1 MFRSTAGG
9 GGLREGTVDVPSSSL
24 LVVVGVAVPS
34 YNSGWSGERWG
45 ERERERESEIIYMY
59 VCVCVWND
67 CIQT

>member
-34 YNSGWSGERWG
+34 CTSVCSGERGG
-45 ERERERESEIIYMY
+45 EREREILYTC
-59 VCVCVWND
+59 VCVCVCARVWND